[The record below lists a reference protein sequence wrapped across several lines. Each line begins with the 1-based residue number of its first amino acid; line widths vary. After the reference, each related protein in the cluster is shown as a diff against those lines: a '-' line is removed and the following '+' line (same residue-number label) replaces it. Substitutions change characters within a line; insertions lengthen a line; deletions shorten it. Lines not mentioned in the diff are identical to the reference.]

1 MFNFMFDKK
10 TIIIILA
17 VILGLWLISAGT
29 NGILNLLLTIPG
41 VLIALTFHE
50 FAHAYAANK
59 LGDETPRVQ
68 GRLNLN
74 PLSHIDPVGFIF
86 LIVAGFGWG
95 KPVQID
101 PRNFNGKHSISKAE
115 AIVSAAGP
123 IMNFILA
130 FVFLI
135 IYYILFAVTDVI
147 SSLSVQWQQVINIV
161 ISYTI
166 SINIG
171 LGVFNLIPLPPL
183 DGSKILMHF
192 LPYKAKE
199 WFYKNG
205 QMFYIVFLLL
215 IVTGLSTVILT
226 PIFSVV
232 FDGLSWLAYN
242 LLKILTLI

>member
-10 TIIIILA
+10 TLTIILV

-29 NGILNLLLTIPG
+29 NGILNLLLTVPG

-50 FAHAYAANK
+50 FAHAWAADK

-74 PLSHIDPVGFIF
+74 PLSHIDPVGFVF

-101 PRNFNGKHSISKAE
+101 PRNFNGKYSLSKAE

-135 IYYILFAVTDVI
+135 IYYILFVVTNALAG
-147 SSLSVQWQQVINIV
+147 LSTMWQQVIFAV
-161 ISYTI
+161 ITYTV

-199 WFYKNG
+199 WFYKNE
-205 QMFYIVFLLL
+205 QIFYILFLILF
-215 IVTGLSTVILT
+215 VTGLSSVVLT
-226 PIFSVV
+226 PIFNVV
-232 FDGLSWLAYN
+232 FNGMEWVVYHIFKL
-242 LLKILTLI
+242 LTLI

>member
-1 MFNFMFDKK
+1 MFNFAFDKR
-10 TIIIILA
+10 TITIVLVI
-17 VILGLWLISAGT
+17 ILGLWLISAGT
-29 NGILNLLLTIPG
+29 SGILNLLLTIPG

-50 FAHAYAANK
+50 FAHAWAANK
-59 LGDETPRVQ
+59 LGDETPRLQ

-74 PLSHIDPVGFIF
+74 PLSHIDPIGFVF

-101 PRNFNGKHSISKAE
+101 PRNFNGKYSLSKAE

-135 IYYILFAVTDVI
+135 IYYVLFVATNALAG
-147 SSLSVQWQQVINIV
+147 LSMQWQQIIFA
-161 ISYTI
+161 IITYTV

-183 DGSKILMHF
+183 DGSKILTHF
-192 LPYKAKE
+192 LPYKARE
-199 WFYKNG
+199 WFYKN
-205 QMFYIVFLLL
+205 QQIFYIVFLVLF
-215 IVTGLSTVILT
+215 ITNLSSVILT
-226 PIFSVV
+226 PIFTAVFNGMDWVV
-232 FDGLSWLAYN
+232 YNIFKLLS
-242 LLKILTLI
+242 LI

>member
-1 MFNFMFDKK
+1 MFNFAFDKR
-10 TIIIILA
+10 TITI
-17 VILGLWLISAGT
+17 VIVVMLVLWLISSGT
-29 NGILNLLLTIPG
+29 DGILNLLLTIPG

-50 FAHAYAANK
+50 FAHAWAANK
-59 LGDETPRVQ
+59 LGDDTPRTQ

-74 PLSHIDPVGFIF
+74 PLSHIDPMGFAF

-101 PRNFNGKHSISKAE
+101 PRNFNGKYSLSKAE

-135 IYYILFAVTDVI
+135 IYYLLFSVTNA
-147 SSLSVQWQQVINIV
+147 LSGLSTQWQLIIYQLVL
-161 ISYTI
+161 YTI

-192 LPYKAKE
+192 LPYNAKQ
-199 WFYKNG
+199 WFYNN
-205 QMFYIVFLLL
+205 QQIFYIVFL
-215 IVTGLSTVILT
+215 IIFVTGLSSIILT
-226 PIFSVV
+226 PIFSSVFSGMNWVV
-232 FDGLSWLAYN
+232 YHIFELFK
-242 LLKILTLI
+242 LL